1 MHEFKVWAPHAR
13 KVAVKIGDAT
23 YPMHGPGERGWWS
36 VSVQDARPGTDYG
49 FLLDDDWKVYPDPR
63 SQRQPYGVHGASQVY
78 DQAAFAWSDRGWDA
92 PPLALGVVYELHVGT
107 FTQAGT
113 FDSAIERLD
122 YLVELG
128 TTHVELMPVAAFPG
142 GYGWG
147 YDGASLFA
155 VNELYGGPDGLK
167 RLVDACHARGLA
179 VLLDVV
185 YNHFGPVGNYSG
197 RFGPYLTDKHRTP
210 WGGAVNFEDW
220 GSDEVRRFF
229 CDNALMWIRDYHIDG
244 LRLDAVHEFVDR
256 SAVHFM
262 EQLADE
268 VKDLSAR
275 LGRRLVLIAE
285 SDLNDPRVVTARKI
299 GGYGMDAQW
308 SDDFHHA
315 LFALLHSG
323 GREKG
328 YYVDFGSVA
337 KLAKALTK
345 TFVQDGTYSRY
356 RGRNHGRSV
365 EDLSPH
371 QFLGYIQTHDQVGN
385 RAIGDRVEQIVGM
398 DRAKVAAGIVLTA
411 PFVPMIFQ
419 GEEFAASTPFQY
431 FADHEDPEMARA
443 VKEGRRGEFAA
454 FGWKPEDIPD
464 PERVETFQRS
474 KLRWDEVH
482 EGRHE
487 EMLEWYR
494 RLIAL
499 RRGSPALNDGEPGQ
513 TKVSFDEERR
523 WLVVERGAVTVMG
536 NLGTETV
543 ELDNLRGLALV
554 LASRVD
560 VEAAGTRVL
569 VPPDTL
575 AVLSC
580 EKNVSGGKGRPSV

>member
-1 MHEFKVWAPHAR
+1 
-13 KVAVKIGDAT
+13 
-23 YPMHGPGERGWWS
+23 
-36 VSVQDARPGTDYG
+36 
-49 FLLDDDWKVYPDPR
+49 
-63 SQRQPYGVHGASQVY
+63 
-78 DQAAFAWSDRGWDA
+78 
-92 PPLALGVVYELHVGT
+92 
-107 FTQAGT
+107 
-113 FDSAIERLD
+113 
-122 YLVELG
+122 
-128 TTHVELMPVAAFPG
+128 
-142 GYGWG
+142 
-147 YDGASLFA
+147 
-155 VNELYGGPDGLK
+155 
-167 RLVDACHARGLA
+167 

-197 RFGPYLTDKHRTP
+197 KFGPYITDRHRTP

-229 CDNALMWIRDYHIDG
+229 CDNALMWMRDYHIDG

-268 VKDLSAR
+268 VKDLSAK
-275 LGRRLVLIAE
+275 LGRRLVLMAE
-285 SDLNDPRVVTARKI
+285 SDLNDPRVVTARKA

-315 LFALLHSG
+315 LFAVLHSG
-323 GREKG
+323 GGEKG

-345 TFVQDGTYSRY
+345 TFVQDGTYSKY
-356 RGRNHGRSV
+356 RGRNHGRPV
-365 EDLSPH
+365 DDLSPQ

-385 RAIGDRVEQIVGM
+385 RATGDRVEQIVGM

-411 PFVPMIFQ
+411 PFVPMLFQ

-443 VKEGRRGEFAA
+443 VKMGRRGEFAA
-454 FGWKPEDIPD
+454 FGWRPEDIPD
-464 PERVETFQRS
+464 PENVETFQRS
-474 KLRWDEVH
+474 KLKWDEVH

-499 RRGSPALNDGEPGQ
+499 RRGSPSLNDGEPGQ
-513 TKVSFDEERR
+513 TKVSFDEEKK
-523 WLVVERGAVTVMG
+523 WLVMERGAVTVMA
-536 NLGTETV
+536 NLGMGPV
-543 ELDNLRGLALV
+543 ELDNPQRLALA
-554 LASRVD
+554 LASRAD
-560 VEAAGTRVL
+560 VAVAGGGIVL
-569 VPPDTL
+569 PPNTL
-575 AVLSC
+575 AVLSG
-580 EKNVSGGKGRPSV
+580 EKSRQSV